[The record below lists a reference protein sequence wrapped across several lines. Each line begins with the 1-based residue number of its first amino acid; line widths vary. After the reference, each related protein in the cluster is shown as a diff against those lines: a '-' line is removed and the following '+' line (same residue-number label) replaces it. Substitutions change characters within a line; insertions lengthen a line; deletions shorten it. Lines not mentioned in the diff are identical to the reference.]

1 MQIQAGTVG
10 YGYTTPGINWTLASG
25 SGARSFTSPDIAFP
39 TAFSTTPTVIV
50 ALYGVDAANSA
61 NLRLTVAT
69 ADVETG
75 EFNVVFNTW
84 ADSVIYTV
92 WVSWIAFTP

>member
-1 MQIQAGTVG
+1 MQIQAGTVSYG
-10 YGYTTPGINWTLASG
+10 YGTSGWTLNIG
-25 SGARSFTSPDIAFP
+25 SGARSFTTPDITFP
-39 TAFSTTPTVIV
+39 TAFSTPPTMIV
-50 ALYGVDAANSA
+50 ALYGVDAGNSA

-69 ADVETG
+69 ADIEAS